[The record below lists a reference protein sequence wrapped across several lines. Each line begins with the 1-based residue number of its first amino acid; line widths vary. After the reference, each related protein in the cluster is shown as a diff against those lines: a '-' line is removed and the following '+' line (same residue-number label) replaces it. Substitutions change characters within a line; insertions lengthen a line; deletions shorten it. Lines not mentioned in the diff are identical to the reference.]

1 MFSEIEYSGCDL
13 LIFLQWVMKKI
24 KVLILD
30 IDGTIAGKSNQ
41 ISNQVKEAI
50 QKAQAKGI
58 KVGLATGR
66 MYCSALKFHEDIGA
80 DLPIISYNGAWMQ
93 NPLNSEILLHQPIQ
107 KDIAYSLLSYLRKK
121 QEDSDLEI
129 HLYFDDQLYVEKF
142 TENTDYYIKRS
153 GTGVNLVDDFTALL
167 HNHPTKLLAISDD
180 SELISWLLN
189 DLKQHYS
196 ERDIYVT
203 QSNPVYL
210 EATYAGVNKGATV
223 KYLVEKVLGLSA
235 DEVMTIGDNFNDYAM
250 LEYAGIGVAMG
261 SAPLAVQKIADI
273 VTATVEEDGVAQTI
287 AQLLL

>member
-1 MFSEIEYSGCDL
+1 
-13 LIFLQWVMKKI
+13 MKKI

-41 ISNQVKEAI
+41 ISSQVKDAI
-50 QKAQAKGI
+50 QQAQAKGI

-93 NPLNSEILLHQPIQ
+93 NPLNAEMLLHQPIQ
-107 KDIAYSLLSYLRKK
+107 KDIAYSLLSYLRDR
-121 QEDSDLEI
+121 QQDSDLEI

-142 TENTDYYIKRS
+142 TDNTDFYIKRS
-153 GTGVNLVDDFTALL
+153 GIGVNLVDDFTILL
-167 HNHPTKLLAISDD
+167 NNHPTKLLAISDD
-180 SELISWLLN
+180 SELISLLLN
-189 DLKQHYS
+189 DLKQRYS

-223 KYLVEKVLGLSA
+223 KYLVEKILGLSA
-235 DEVMTIGDNFNDYAM
+235 DQVMAIGDNFNDYTM

-261 SAPLAVQKIADI
+261 SAPLAVQEMADI
-273 VTATVEEDGVAQTI
+273 VTGSVEEDGVAETI